1 MIIYRNT
8 NNVIDMQPT
17 THVKYF
23 NPRTNELNYNS
34 ARTLDDA
41 FAYHVDERPAQR
53 ASHRLVIIAD
63 DLAHIVNAKNRVVVE
78 LRMCT
83 YDYDA
88 RAYYF
93 RNERQIERKL

>member
-1 MIIYRNT
+1 M
-8 NNVIDMQPT
+8 T

-23 NPRTNELNYNS
+23 NPRTRELNYNS
-34 ARTLDDA
+34 ASSFELA
-41 FAYHVDERPAQR
+41 FAYHVDERPDVR

-63 DLAHIVNAKNRVVVE
+63 DLAHIVNAKNRVVIE